1 MRCELSEI
9 RVRDQ
14 VVPLGEMTVRGVGSL
29 RGAAAWA
36 PYERLL
42 EEVPFGRRVAGCTV
56 GLMWTLLTS
65 DAGDAGVSLT
75 FAQGLDESTLPGT
88 ICGRD
93 LRDVAG
99 MLRSWN
105 YYEAS
110 VGCAALN
117 AVCNTCAH
125 VQEMTGRPMEEFAV
139 GDVGLF
145 QRLARE
151 FAGARVAVIGHF
163 RNMEIL
169 AASCDL
175 TVLERRPSNG
185 DTPDPACEYV
195 LPEQDVVLI
204 TGTTVTN
211 KTLPRLLELSKGA
224 YIALVGPS
232 TPISP
237 VWFDYGVDLLA
248 GSVLTDPH
256 GVLRCVQEGAHRRAF
271 REGLTAVEIPAT
283 ALALR

>member
-1 MRCELSEI
+1 
-9 RVRDQ
+9 
-14 VVPLGEMTVRGVGSL
+14 
-29 RGAAAWA
+29 
-36 PYERLL
+36 
-42 EEVPFGRRVAGCTV
+42 
-56 GLMWTLLTS
+56 
-65 DAGDAGVSLT
+65 
-75 FAQGLDESTLPGT
+75 
-88 ICGRD
+88 
-93 LRDVAG
+93 
-99 MLRSWN
+99 
-105 YYEAS
+105 
-110 VGCAALN
+110 
-117 AVCNTCAH
+117 
-125 VQEMTGRPMEEFAV
+125 MTGRPMEEFAV